1 MNSIK
6 LFKKHLMYTIALA
19 DDHAPTLK
27 RFADYFN
34 NLQGYNTIV
43 EAVNGHDLI
52 LKIKSLQQLPD
63 IVFIDINMPVIDGVA
78 VTYYLRVH
86 YPSIKLIGLSN
97 FVDETSLRGMLLSGA
112 DGFIIKALAET
123 VLQEA
128 VEIIMSNKIFIDT
141 RIEIDPQKVKFILHT
156 KKERKNRIENE
167 FDLTERE
174 ITFLILNATSLTY
187 GQIAETMYVEHKTIQ
202 TYFSRVSK
210 KFNISNRQALTL
222 FSLQYGLAIIANYTY

>member
-1 MNSIK
+1 
-6 LFKKHLMYTIALA
+6 MYTIALA

-27 RFADYFN
+27 RFADFFK
-34 NLQGYNTIV
+34 NLPEYTTVV

-128 VEIIMSNKIFIDT
+128 VKTIMSNKIFIDK
-141 RIEIDPQKVKFILHT
+141 RMEVDPQQVTFFLQK
-156 KKERKNRIENE
+156 RKQ
-167 FDLTERE
+167 RE
-174 ITFLILNATSLTY
+174 
-187 GQIAETMYVEHKTIQ
+187 M
-202 TYFSRVSK
+202 SK
-210 KFNISNRQALTL
+210 PD
-222 FSLQYGLAIIANYTY
+222 